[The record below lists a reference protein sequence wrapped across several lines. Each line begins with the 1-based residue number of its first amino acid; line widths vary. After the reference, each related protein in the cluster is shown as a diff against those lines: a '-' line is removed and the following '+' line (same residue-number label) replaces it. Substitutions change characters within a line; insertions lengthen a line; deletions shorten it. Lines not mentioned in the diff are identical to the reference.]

1 MKDRGYAVIRHV
13 FNFVTYT
20 LIGMK
25 VIGADNIPDT
35 GPLLV
40 VSNHASYFDPPL
52 IGTAMR
58 RRLIHFMAKEELFH
72 NPLMGWFLR
81 YVHTFP
87 VHRGRIDR
95 RAVMESFR
103 VLRDGD
109 VLGIFPEGTSK
120 DQGILGKFHDGF
132 AGIAIKS
139 GAPVLPAAIIHSRP
153 LPFKKG
159 PVCVVF
165 GEPIMPPTV
174 YDKETVQQFTD
185 QVRKIVLFM
194 IKKYGGTDHEC

>member
-120 DQGILGKFHDGF
+120 NQGILGKFHDGF

-139 GAPVLPAAIIHSRP
+139 GVPVLPAAIIHSRP